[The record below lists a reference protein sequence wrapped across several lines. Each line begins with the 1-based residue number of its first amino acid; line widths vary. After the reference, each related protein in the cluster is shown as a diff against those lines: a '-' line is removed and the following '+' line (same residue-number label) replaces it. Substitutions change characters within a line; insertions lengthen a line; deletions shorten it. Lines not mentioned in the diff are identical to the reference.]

1 MAKELNK
8 KIPQDLKIVGYD
20 DINVAN
26 LVVPSLTTVRQPIKE
41 IARKAIELLLR
52 QIDGEKVEKEN
63 ILPVT
68 LMERETT

>member
-1 MAKELNK
+1 M
-8 KIPQDLKIVGYD
+8 KIVGYD

>member
-1 MAKELNK
+1 M
-8 KIPQDLKIVGYD
+8 KIVGYD

-41 IARKAIELLLR
+41 IARKAIELILR

-63 ILPVT
+63 ILPIT
-68 LMERETT
+68 LIERETT

>member
-41 IARKAIELLLR
+41 IARKAIELILR

-63 ILPVT
+63 ILPIT
-68 LMERETT
+68 LIERETT

>member
-1 MAKELNK
+1 
-8 KIPQDLKIVGYD
+8 

-41 IARKAIELLLR
+41 IARKAIELILR

-63 ILPVT
+63 ILPIT
-68 LMERETT
+68 LIERETT